1 MRAYQVM
8 RRPTVSDNPRLSGGP
23 KSGPY
28 RVGRT
33 VGSEGRAS
41 MVSEISVRRRLA
53 ILGLMLASATPV
65 LAQETTPSA
74 WRVECAGDGKTL
86 DCRAVQQ
93 MINRDD
99 KQLVAQLS
107 ARVAA
112 DKSAVLL
119 IQLPLGISL
128 TEPVQ
133 LKVDNGTAERY
144 PVQTCTNVGC
154 IVNVPLK
161 DPLMAAMRTGT
172 LLKISIQDTN
182 KRTINI
188 DVPLLGF
195 GLAFDKAAK

>member
-1 MRAYQVM
+1 
-8 RRPTVSDNPRLSGGP
+8 
-23 KSGPY
+23 
-28 RVGRT
+28 
-33 VGSEGRAS
+33 
-41 MVSEISVRRRLA
+41 MVSEFSIRRRLA
-53 ILGLMLASATPV
+53 IVGLALAAAAVGPALPA
-65 LAQETTPSA
+65 LAQDPPPSA
-74 WRVECAGDGKTL
+74 WRVECTGDGKSL
-86 DCRAVQQ
+86 DCRAIQQ
-93 MINRDD
+93 MINRED
-99 KQLVAQLS
+99 KQLIAQLA
-107 ARVAA
+107 ARTAP
-112 DKSAVLL
+112 DKSATLL

-172 LLKISIQDTN
+172 LLKIAIQDTN

-195 GLAFDKAAK
+195 ALAFDKAK

>member
-1 MRAYQVM
+1 MM
-8 RRPTVSDNPRLSGGP
+8 
-23 KSGPY
+23 
-28 RVGRT
+28 
-33 VGSEGRAS
+33 
-41 MVSEISVRRRLA
+41 SEISIRRRLA
-53 ILGLMLASATPV
+53 ILGLMLAGATPGLAPAV
-65 LAQETTPSA
+65 LAQDPQPSA
-74 WRVECAGDGKTL
+74 WRVECTGDGKSL
-86 DCRAVQQ
+86 DCRAIQQ
-93 MINRDD
+93 MINRED
-99 KQLVAQLS
+99 KQLVAQLA
-107 ARVAA
+107 ARALP

-133 LKVDNGTAERY
+133 LKVDNGTVERY

-154 IVNVPLK
+154 IVSVPLK

-195 GLAFDKAAK
+195 GLAFDKAK